1 MRTFKYKLQDHK
13 RNKHLHSD
21 LEIIAHVYNHFVA
34 LCRRHYRIYGQCEGY
49 KRLTFNRMSQ
59 HLTKLK
65 RLDQITINSV
75 AVHERAVVSTLS
87 QYTLGLT
94 IGELILLN
102 RRVNSYTHWRI
113 PFSWAVQNALKRID
127 RGYINFFEGRA
138 KVPPKFRSRHKY
150 RSMTFDGSQIK
161 IEQVAD
167 AEDGIRRSPVAKI
180 RINTRWYRFWYSR
193 PIEGNIKQGTV
204 KRDTLGDFYI
214 TITTD
219 NEGLIPEPR
228 TGETAGI
235 TINSVVVHDEV
246 HNSRVDSYDF
256 GLKTFL
262 TCSDGTKYESPLFY
276 KRSATHVAKASRALS
291 QKSPSVEFP
300 DRCASESIQTRVN
313 SAAGLDDPRRRA
325 LKRGSNNRE
334 KARLN
339 LARAHRKIQRQRE
352 DHHWK
357 LALDL
362 VRKFDICFFE
372 DLNLKGMVRLWG
384 RKISDLAFSDFML
397 KMRWQAHKRC
407 KDVETIDRWT
417 ATTTVCHSC
426 GQKHAFIDLKVRE
439 WRCSCGINHDRD
451 INAAINIKKV
461 GTSTFV
467 RRRMVA

>member
-1 MRTFKYKLQDHK
+1 
-13 RNKHLHSD
+13 
-21 LEIIAHVYNHFVA
+21 
-34 LCRRHYRIYGQCEGY
+34 
-49 KRLTFNRMSQ
+49 
-59 HLTKLK
+59 
-65 RLDQITINSV
+65 
-75 AVHERAVVSTLS
+75 
-87 QYTLGLT
+87 
-94 IGELILLN
+94 
-102 RRVNSYTHWRI
+102 
-113 PFSWAVQNALKRID
+113 
-127 RGYINFFEGRA
+127 
-138 KVPPKFRSRHKY
+138 
-150 RSMTFDGSQIK
+150 MTFDGSQIK

-193 PIEGNIKQGTV
+193 PIEGNVKQVTV

-228 TGETAGI
+228 TGETAGF
-235 TINSVVVHDEV
+235 
-246 HNSRVDSYDF
+246 DF

-276 KRSATHVAKASRALS
+276 KRSARKVVKANRSLS
-291 QKSPSVEFP
+291 KK
-300 DRCASESIQTRVN
+300 
-313 SAAGLDDPRRRA
+313 
-325 LKRGSNNRE
+325 KRGSNNRE
-334 KARLN
+334 KARMT

-362 VRKFDICFFE
+362 VRKFDVCFFE

-384 RKISDLAFSDFML
+384 RKVSDLAFGDFML

-439 WRCSCGINHDRD
+439 WGCSCGINHDRD

-461 GTSTFV
+461 GTSTFLNRSAQPLLATSKGYDSRPDSIAGEGV
-467 RRRMVA
+467 RLAVARLNQTRDSGHPSVIAESPSL

>member
-1 MRTFKYKLQDHK
+1 MRTFKYKLQDHQ

-65 RLDQITINSV
+65 RLDQ
-75 AVHERAVVSTLS
+75 
-87 QYTLGLT
+87 YT
-94 IGELILLN
+94 
-102 RRVNSYTHWRI
+102 RWRI
-113 PFSWAVQNALKRID
+113 PFSWAVQNALKRIE

-193 PIEGNIKQGTV
+193 PIEGNIKQVTV

-228 TGETAGI
+228 TGETAGF
-235 TINSVVVHDEV
+235 
-246 HNSRVDSYDF
+246 DF

-276 KRSATHVAKASRALS
+276 KRSAHKVAKASRSLS
-291 QKSPSVEFP
+291 KKKQ
-300 DRCASESIQTRVN
+300 
-313 SAAGLDDPRRRA
+313 
-325 LKRGSNNRE
+325 GSNNRE
-334 KARLN
+334 KARKH

-352 DHHWK
+352 DNHFK
-357 LALDL
+357 LAIDL
-362 VRKFDICFFE
+362 VRKFDFCFFE
-372 DLNLKGMVRLWG
+372 DLNLKGMARLWG
-384 RKISDLAFSDFML
+384 KKVLDLAFGDFML
-397 KMRWQAHKRC
+397 KIRWQAHKRC
-407 KDVETIDRWT
+407 KRVETINRWT
-417 ATTTVCHSC
+417 ATTTVCHAC

-439 WRCSCGINHDRD
+439 WGCSCGINHDRD

-461 GTSTFV
+461 GTSTFLNRSAQPLLATSKGYDSRPDSIAGEGV
-467 RRRMVA
+467 RLAVARLNQTRDSGHPSVIAESLSL

>member
-1 MRTFKYKLQDHK
+1 MRTFKYKLQDHQ

-49 KRLTFNRMSQ
+49 KRLTFNRMSK

-167 AEDGIRRSPVAKI
+167 AADGIRRSPVAKI

-193 PIEGNIKQGTV
+193 PIEGNIKQVTV

-219 NEGLIPEPR
+219 LNGSLVDRRPIQEGLIPEPR

-276 KRSATHVAKASRALS
+276 KRSATDVVKASRALS
-291 QKSPSVEFP
+291 KK
-300 DRCASESIQTRVN
+300 
-313 SAAGLDDPRRRA
+313 
-325 LKRGSNNRE
+325 KRGSNNRE
-334 KARLN
+334 KARMT

-362 VRKFDICFFE
+362 VRKFDVCFFE

-384 RKISDLAFSDFML
+384 RKVSDLAFGDFML

-439 WRCSCGINHDRD
+439 WGCSCGINHDRD

>member
-1 MRTFKYKLQDHK
+1 MRTFKYKLQDHQ

-65 RLDQITINSV
+65 RLDQ
-75 AVHERAVVSTLS
+75 
-87 QYTLGLT
+87 YT
-94 IGELILLN
+94 
-102 RRVNSYTHWRI
+102 RWRI
-113 PFSWAVQNALKRID
+113 PFSWAVQNALKRIE

-138 KVPPKFRSRHKY
+138 KVAPKFRSRHKY

-167 AEDGIRRSPVAKI
+167 AEYGLRRSPVAKI

-228 TGETAGI
+228 TGETAGF
-235 TINSVVVHDEV
+235 
-246 HNSRVDSYDF
+246 DF

-291 QKSPSVEFP
+291 KK
-300 DRCASESIQTRVN
+300 
-313 SAAGLDDPRRRA
+313 
-325 LKRGSNNRE
+325 KRGSNNRE

-357 LALDL
+357 LALEL

-439 WRCSCGINHDRD
+439 WGCSCGINHDRD

-461 GTSTFV
+461 GTSTFLNRSLIDKRPDSIAGEGV
-467 RRRMVA
+467 RLAVARLNQTRDSGHPSVIAESPSL

>member
-1 MRTFKYKLQDHK
+1 MRTFKYKLQNHK
-13 RNKHLHSD
+13 RNKHLHRD
-21 LEIIAHVYNHFVA
+21 LEIIAHVHNHFVA

-49 KRLTFNRMSQ
+49 KRLTFSRMSK

-65 RLDQITINSV
+65 RLDKF
-75 AVHERAVVSTLS
+75 A
-87 QYTLGLT
+87 
-94 IGELILLN
+94 
-102 RRVNSYTHWRI
+102 HWHI
-113 PFSWAVQNALKRID
+113 PFSWAVQNALKRIE
-127 RGYINFFEGRA
+127 RGYINFFENRA
-138 KVPPKFRSRHKY
+138 KRPPKFRSRKKY
-150 RSMTFDGSQIK
+150 RSMTFDGSQVK
-161 IEQVAD
+161 IEPVAD
-167 AEDGIRRSPVAKI
+167 AEYGIRHVPVAKI
-180 RINTRWYRFWYSR
+180 RVRGRWYRFWYSR
-193 PIEGNIKQGTV
+193 PIEGTIKQVTV
-204 KRDTLGDFYI
+204 KRDGLGDFYI

-219 NEGLIPEPR
+219 DEGLTPEPL
-228 TGETAGI
+228 TGETAGF
-235 TINSVVVHDEV
+235 
-246 HNSRVDSYDF
+246 DF

-276 KRSATHVAKASRALS
+276 KRSATDVVKASRALS
-291 QKSPSVEFP
+291 KK
-300 DRCASESIQTRVN
+300 
-313 SAAGLDDPRRRA
+313 
-325 LKRGSNNRE
+325 KRGSNNRE
-334 KARLN
+334 KARMT

-362 VRKFDICFFE
+362 VRKFDVCFFE

-384 RKISDLAFSDFML
+384 RKVSDLAFGDFML

-439 WRCSCGINHDRD
+439 WGCSCGINHDRD

>member
-1 MRTFKYKLQDHK
+1 MRTFKYKLQDHQ

-65 RLDQITINSV
+65 RLDQ
-75 AVHERAVVSTLS
+75 
-87 QYTLGLT
+87 YTD
-94 IGELILLN
+94 
-102 RRVNSYTHWRI
+102 WRI
-113 PFSWAVQNALKRID
+113 PFSWAVQNALKRIE

-138 KVPPKFRSRHKY
+138 KVAPKFRSRHKY

-276 KRSATHVAKASRALS
+276 KRSATDVVKASRALS
-291 QKSPSVEFP
+291 KK
-300 DRCASESIQTRVN
+300 
-313 SAAGLDDPRRRA
+313 
-325 LKRGSNNRE
+325 KRGSNNRE

-439 WRCSCGINHDRD
+439 WGCSCGINHDRD

-461 GTSTFV
+461 GTSTFIAGEGV
-467 RRRMVA
+467 RLAVARLNQTRDSGHPSVIAESPSL

>member
-21 LEIIAHVYNHFVA
+21 LEIIAHVYNHFIA

-49 KRLTFNRMSQ
+49 KRLTFNRMSK

-65 RLDQITINSV
+65 RLDQ
-75 AVHERAVVSTLS
+75 
-87 QYTLGLT
+87 YT
-94 IGELILLN
+94 
-102 RRVNSYTHWRI
+102 RWRI
-113 PFSWAVQNALKRID
+113 PFSWAVQNALKRIE

-138 KVPPKFRSRHKY
+138 KVSPKFRSRHKY

-228 TGETAGI
+228 TGETAGF
-235 TINSVVVHDEV
+235 
-246 HNSRVDSYDF
+246 DF

-291 QKSPSVEFP
+291 KK
-300 DRCASESIQTRVN
+300 
-313 SAAGLDDPRRRA
+313 
-325 LKRGSNNRE
+325 KRGSNNRE

-357 LALDL
+357 LALEL

-439 WRCSCGINHDRD
+439 WGCSCGINHDRD

-461 GTSTFV
+461 GTSTFLNRSAQPLLATSKGYDSRPDSIAGEGV
-467 RRRMVA
+467 RLAVARLNQTRDSGHPSVIAESPSL